1 MYQYLEEEDSPVL
14 VQEIELMEE
23 QPLDIQQE
31 FMGMQIK
38 ERYQLISNMVD
49 WDHWGEP
56 EGTTRQYCR
65 DGHFADEHFCRTNS
79 ELGELL

>member
-31 FMGMQIK
+31 FMGM
-38 ERYQLISNMVD
+38 
-49 WDHWGEP
+49 
-56 EGTTRQYCR
+56 
-65 DGHFADEHFCRTNS
+65 
-79 ELGELL
+79 